1 MQMESI
7 REILGAEV
15 LCGKNLLDMQ
25 VEGACGADLM
35 SDVLASVGRN
45 SLLLTGLCTTQ
56 VIRTA
61 EMIETGAIIFVRGKR
76 PDEDVMRMAQELN
89 MVILTTPLTLYHAC
103 GILYQNGLRPN
114 GEELASGR

>member
-1 MQMESI
+1 MKMDTI
-7 REILGAEV
+7 REVLGAEV
-15 LCGKNLLDMQ
+15 LCGEGLLDMQ

-35 SDVLASVGRN
+35 SDVLASVSRN

-61 EMIETGAIIFVRGKR
+61 EMIETGAIIFVRGKH
-76 PDEDVMRMAQELN
+76 PNEDVLRMANELN

-114 GEELASGR
+114 GEGMESGR